1 VLFEEERHYP
11 HVVFEVDCFELVRIW
26 KMGKD
31 DRSIISPILDD
42 IWEIS
47 FSFVS
52 FSISLEAAQQIMWL
66 TSVPRMLA
74 LMGCHNNGCRC
85 ALRF

>member
-31 DRSIISPILDD
+31 DRSVISPILDD

-47 FSFVS
+47 LSFVS
-52 FSISLEAAQQIMWL
+52 FSISLERRTTNNVAHICAKNACTNGVSQQ
-66 TSVPRMLA
+66 
-74 LMGCHNNGCRC
+74 
-85 ALRF
+85 